1 MSYLRRLPKSSA
13 LAALTVSAALLLPP
27 ALAHAADP
35 LTVENQ
41 LEDTK
46 QILTP
51 AQADTINA
59 EIDKVRDSG
68 VNLYVVL
75 VDNFDGSRS
84 ADQWCIDTGEKSKL
98 ASNAVIFAIAGTER
112 SYAICSGP
120 DSNVAQGTLTAAAN
134 SAAQAMRGK
143 EVSGPVLTQ
152 AVTRLGERLTDN
164 AGQAQP
170 APGGEN
176 KNNGPHPAD
185 PGGGY
190 SSSNAFKLV
199 PFLLLIGATFF
210 ALFVVRQA
218 RKRRPNYPNELAQTT
233 PASDLEQ
240 LRSQASVALMHTEDA
255 VHAAGDDLAFARAQF
270 GQIATEAFAQAHREA
285 DQLVGRAFELQSQLE
300 TSAAQPAQQQ
310 QVAQEILQLCDQAR
324 QLLDSHGEEFT
335 RLRNVEAN
343 APAAIND
350 LRERVREARQLIER
364 TRSEIEGLKL
374 TFSSTS
380 LRSILDNPQSA
391 SQLLDA
397 AESNLDA
404 AQSALDTDRA
414 EATHRIGIAQRA
426 FGQAMVHIEEVMS
439 ASNDLAKSDERLAQA
454 IGSISS
460 DIKDVDRLASRDRA
474 FGPLVEDAE
483 AAISYAHQARRGQ
496 GDPLEALSKLRTA
509 EDALDTAL
517 APLREASERKNR
529 HLERLRTDFEL
540 TDDALRRAK
549 AFLAT
554 HRGVAS
560 EAARQF
566 FRRAEEQRQEA
577 HGIYQTDAAGA
588 IELLRVAKLN
598 AEKAISVA
606 DDDSRRGRQ
615 AYQQEGTGSIDPWS
629 LVLGGIL
636 LGDRGGHS
644 RGNWNAGGFGGGFD
658 GGFGGGFGTG
668 SSGTF
673 GSSFG
678 GGGWSSGGSGK
689 F

>member
-1 MSYLRRLPKSSA
+1 MRYLRRLPKSSA
-13 LAALTVSAALLLPP
+13 LAALTVSAALLLPS
-27 ALAHAADP
+27 ALAHAANP
-35 LTVENQ
+35 ITVEDQ

-46 QILTP
+46 QILSP
-51 AQADTINA
+51 SDADHINA
-59 EIDKVRDSG
+59 EIDKVRESG

-75 VDNFDGSRS
+75 VDNFDGTSS

-120 DSNVAQGTLTAAAN
+120 DSAVPQGTLTAAAS
-134 SAAQAMRGK
+134 SAAQAMRGE
-143 EVSGPVLTQ
+143 EVSGPVLTD
-152 AVTRLGERLTDN
+152 AVIRLRERLTDD
-164 AGQAQP
+164 AAQAP
-170 APGGEN
+170 APGSNSDKTGTQN
-176 KNNGPHPAD
+176 P
-185 PGGGY
+185 
-190 SSSNAFKLV
+190 SSSDNS
-199 PFLLLIGATFF
+199 PLLLLT
-210 ALFVVRQA
+210 ALPILLLMGGVMLLLYVIARA
-218 RKRRPNYPNELAQTT
+218 RKLRSKHPQMLSQNAPAPN
-233 PASDLEQ
+233 LEQ
-240 LRSQASVALMHTEDA
+240 LRSQASVALMNTEDT

-270 GQIATEAFAQAHREA
+270 GQIATESFAKAHEEA
-285 DQLVGRAFELQSQLE
+285 DQLVRRAFELQSQMD
-300 TSAAQPAQQQ
+300 SATAQPAQQQ
-310 QVAQEILQLCDQAR
+310 QMAQEILQLCDQAQ
-324 QLLDSHGEEFT
+324 QLLASHSEEFT

-343 APAAIND
+343 APAAISD
-350 LRERVREARQLIER
+350 LRERVREARQMIER

-374 TFSSTS
+374 TFSEES
-380 LRSILDNPQSA
+380 LRSILDNPQA
-391 SQLLDA
+391 AGQLLDA

-404 AQSALDTDRA
+404 AQTALDTDRA

-439 ASNDLAKSDERLAQA
+439 ASNDLAKSEERLAQA

-460 DIKDVDRLASRDRA
+460 DIKDVDRLAGRDQA

-496 GDPLEALSKLRTA
+496 SDPLEALSKLRTA
-509 EDALDTAL
+509 EDALDSAL

-529 HLERLRTDFEL
+529 QLERLRTDFEL

-549 AFLAT
+549 AYLAT

-577 HGIYQTDAAGA
+577 HGIYQTDATGA

-598 AEKAISVA
+598 AEKAISLT
-606 DDDSRRGRQ
+606 DDDSRRGQQ
-615 AYQQEGTGSIDPWS
+615 AYQQANTGGIDPWS

-636 LGDRGGHS
+636 LGDRGGRSHS
-644 RGNWNAGGFGGGFD
+644 DWNL
-658 GGFGGGFGTG
+658 GGFGGGFGGGGFGG
-668 SSGTF
+668 SF
-673 GSSFG
+673 GGGSAGSFGGSFG